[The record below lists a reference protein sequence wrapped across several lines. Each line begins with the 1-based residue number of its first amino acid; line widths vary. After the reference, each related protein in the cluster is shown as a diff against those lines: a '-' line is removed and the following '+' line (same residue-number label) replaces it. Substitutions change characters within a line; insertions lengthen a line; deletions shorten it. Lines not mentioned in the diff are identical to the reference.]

1 MYLRNILNILST
13 AQVFDIAKTLH
24 KIFPILS
31 TQRIYELILQVDSVD
46 IAVEALFMFQEGEL
60 DLNEIVYL
68 VLYYKDINED
78 NES

>member
-1 MYLRNILNILST
+1 MYLRKILNILST

-24 KIFPILS
+24 RIFPVVA

-68 VLYYKDINED
+68 VLYYKDLHE
-78 NES
+78 E